1 MEINSKQL
9 TPFCFGDNL
18 VRVMKNDNGEPWFVA
33 KDVCKVLEL
42 EKNVSQAIANLD
54 DDEKQFIN
62 PNIFTADVGMDA
74 RFKASGIN
82 ACTVI
87 PEAGRGGRP
96 MAFISESGLYAL
108 VFRSRK
114 PEAKAF
120 SKWVRSEVLPALRK
134 TGRYEMS
141 KSKKRSALPADLPD
155 EARRIPPRMRQK
167 IWQDAIQ
174 TARLDGG
181 GSEEAR
187 QWFTWLCRLNGYGR
201 SNNSNS
207 LIVDFMDECLVEEKG
222 ARSQSSK
229 IYEAFKNWWKLY
241 GEEGWMPSPK
251 TLAQFLGLRFAS
263 MKSGVIIY
271 RDCRIRSHAV

>member
-1 MEINSKQL
+1 MENTSKQIM
-9 TPFCFGDNL
+9 PFCFGDNL
-18 VRVMKNDNGEPWFVA
+18 VRVIEDEYGNPWFVA
-33 KDVCKVLEL
+33 KDVAKALEIEWKGSGNL
-42 EKNVSQAIANLD
+42 GYLD
-54 DDEKQFIN
+54 DDERSSEFLN
-62 PNIFTADVGMDA
+62 TP
-74 RFKASGIN
+74 
-82 ACTVI
+82 
-87 PEAGRGGRP
+87 GGQQE
-96 MAFISESGLYAL
+96 MVTISESGLYAL

-155 EARRIPPRMRQK
+155 EARRIPLRMRQK

-181 GSEEAR
+181 GSEDAR

-201 SNNSNS
+201 ANNGNS

-222 ARSQSSK
+222 ARSQASQ
-229 IYEAFKNWWKLY
+229 IYEAFKKWWKIY
-241 GEEGWMPSPK
+241 GEDGWLPSPQ
-251 TLAQFLGLRFAS
+251 TLAQFLELRFAS
-263 MKSGVIIY
+263 MKSSVKFY

>member
-1 MEINSKQL
+1 MKINSKQL

-18 VRVMKNDNGEPWFVA
+18 VRVVEDDNGEPWFVA
-33 KDVCKVLEL
+33 KDVAKALEIEWKGSGNL
-42 EKNVSQAIANLD
+42 GYLD
-54 DDEKQFIN
+54 DDERSSEFLN
-62 PNIFTADVGMDA
+62 TP
-74 RFKASGIN
+74 
-82 ACTVI
+82 
-87 PEAGRGGRP
+87 GGQQE
-96 MAFISESGLYAL
+96 MVTISESGLYAL

>member
-1 MEINSKQL
+1 MKINSKQL

-18 VRVMKNDNGEPWFVA
+18 VRVVEDDNGEPWFVA
-33 KDVCKVLEL
+33 KDVCKVLEI
-42 EKNVSQAIANLD
+42 ENVGNVLAALD
-54 DDEKQFIN
+54 EDEKITIHNSDGN
-62 PNIFTADVGMDA
+62 PRA
-74 RFKASGIN
+74 GI
-82 ACTVI
+82 
-87 PEAGRGGRP
+87 PHQY
-96 MAFISESGLYAL
+96 AFISESGLYAL

-201 SNNSNS
+201 ANNGNS

-222 ARSQSSK
+222 ARSQASQ
-229 IYEAFKNWWKLY
+229 IYEAFKKWWKIY
-241 GEEGWMPSPK
+241 GEDGWLPSPQ
-251 TLAQFLGLRFAS
+251 TLAQFLELRFAS
-263 MKSGVIIY
+263 MKSSVKFY